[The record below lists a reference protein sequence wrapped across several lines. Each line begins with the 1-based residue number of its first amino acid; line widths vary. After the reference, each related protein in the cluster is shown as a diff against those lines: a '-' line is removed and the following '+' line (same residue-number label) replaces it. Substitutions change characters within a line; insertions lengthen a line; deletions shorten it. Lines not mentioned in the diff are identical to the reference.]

1 MCTPFF
7 AGASMEIL
15 RFVVRHIYIK
25 PLSHPHNTMQN
36 KITMLTKII
45 QDYFAK
51 AWKEY
56 EDGFGNP
63 DAEFWLGLTKMSEL
77 TATGQWELEVK
88 LTDYEGQAYTALYS
102 DFSVGDSSTNY
113 KLRVSGYN
121 VSQSTLPDSL
131 TTTGSSE
138 SYLKKNSYQT
148 KNSYLNHKDMAF
160 STTDRDNDMAGGSCA
175 NAYRGGGG
183 WWFNYCGL
191 TSLTGTN
198 LNDKTKDE
206 QWHLLECLSSN
217 SPCVKVCFL
226 ARSRDENQKEISK
239 SDSHLLLFFGLNLLE
254 SSILYISQLH
264 DEYCCDIF
272 YCESWI
278 TMCLTPIK
286 HRKSNKLQ
294 YLVH

>member
-1 MCTPFF
+1 M
-7 AGASMEIL
+7 
-15 RFVVRHIYIK
+15 
-25 PLSHPHNTMQN
+25 
-36 KITMLTKII
+36 
-45 QDYFAK
+45 
-51 AWKEY
+51 
-56 EDGFGNP
+56 
-63 DAEFWLGLTKMSEL
+63 GLTKVSEL

-102 DFSVGDSSTNY
+102 DFSAGDSSTNY

-198 LNDKTKDE
+198 LNDKTKDDYSGIY
-206 QWHLLECLSSN
+206 WN
-217 SPCVKVCFL
+217 AYPP
-226 ARSRDENQKEISK
+226 
-239 SDSHLLLFFGLNLLE
+239 
-254 SSILYISQLH
+254 ILPAGR
-264 DEYCCDIF
+264 F
-272 YCESWI
+272 ASWPAAEMKI
-278 TMCLTPIK
+278 
-286 HRKSNKLQ
+286 RKK
-294 YLVH
+294 